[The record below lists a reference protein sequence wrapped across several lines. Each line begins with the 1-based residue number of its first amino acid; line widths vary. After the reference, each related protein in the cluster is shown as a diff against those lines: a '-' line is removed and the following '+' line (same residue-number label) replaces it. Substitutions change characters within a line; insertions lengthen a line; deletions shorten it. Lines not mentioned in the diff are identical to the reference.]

1 MQPPKKFYVWKKT
14 TSTVWKKT
22 LSAHCLEVCVWNTMS
37 GGKPFSG
44 QMSGSMCL
52 EVCSPP
58 QVHSPRTNSFHYH
71 TWGQVETTH
80 NSVMGNATPPAVIF
94 GVLLILKRVNNDGIS
109 LAMKDIITV
118 NECQNF
124 PGNKIPGQKISRQ
137 NIAGWKILGP
147 ENSGNTKF
155 SWNSRKKI
163 RENSR
168 IFSLEGRK
176 FQDFWLHL
184 IPGLKIL

>member
-1 MQPPKKFYVWKKT
+1 M
-14 TSTVWKKT
+14 
-22 LSAHCLEVCVWNTMS
+22 
-37 GGKPFSG
+37 
-44 QMSGSMCL
+44 
-52 EVCSPP
+52 
-58 QVHSPRTNSFHYH
+58 
-71 TWGQVETTH
+71 
-80 NSVMGNATPPAVIF
+80 
-94 GVLLILKRVNNDGIS
+94 
-109 LAMKDIITV
+109 

-184 IPGLKIL
+184 IPGLKILWQNFPGLFLPFMVFWGKTKTKPAFLGPDPRIPKWGHFPTYLHSGLLKSRRRVWILPYCIGDRRCITKNASFGLFWAKQSQNPAFLGLITSGLTPWS